1 MHQTV
6 RGLAVAKDDFL
17 NEVNL
22 LKQCLGHMY
31 LFILISTGNTNMLFP
46 GIHWLDQ
53 ALSYRSLVLASEPVW
68 EILP

>member
-1 MHQTV
+1 M
-6 RGLAVAKDDFL
+6 AKDDSV

-22 LKQCLGHMY
+22 LKHCLGHTH
-31 LFILISTGNTNMLFP
+31 LFILISAGNTNMLFP

-53 ALSYRSLVLASEPVW
+53 ALSYHSLVLASEPVW

>member
-1 MHQTV
+1 MCGVDVILILIPQTV

-31 LFILISTGNTNMLFP
+31 LFIPFCQVVTNMLFWYT
-46 GIHWLDQ
+46 H
-53 ALSYRSLVLASEPVW
+53 LSGTFPTIVLS
-68 EILP
+68 